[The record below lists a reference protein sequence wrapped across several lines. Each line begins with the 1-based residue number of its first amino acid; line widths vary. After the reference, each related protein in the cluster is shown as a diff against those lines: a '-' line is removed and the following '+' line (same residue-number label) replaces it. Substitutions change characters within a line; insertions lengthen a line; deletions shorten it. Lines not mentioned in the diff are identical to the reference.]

1 MEVSAVVL
9 GGPRLVVFMYKSCDN
24 PPHQAWF
31 SLLVTGSFDPRLQR
45 PQRHLDTAAEGQEH
59 QVRSQILNC
68 VTES

>member
-1 MEVSAVVL
+1 MAVL
-9 GGPRLVVFMYKSCDN
+9 GGWGWLCLWARAVTTPPR
-24 PPHQAWF
+24 QAWF